1 MAEKKQAAK
10 KAARKPA
17 AAKAAEQ
24 AAAAQPEQPAP
35 VRAVVLA
42 EFRDKRR
49 DGVHRMPG
57 EAIEVSPER
66 LAELVEAGERLGC
79 ALVEAE

>member
-10 KAARKPA
+10 KAAKKPA

-24 AAAAQPEQPAP
+24 AAAAQPEQPAL

-42 EFRDKRR
+42 EFRDKRC

-66 LAELVEAGERLGC
+66 LAELVEAGERLDC